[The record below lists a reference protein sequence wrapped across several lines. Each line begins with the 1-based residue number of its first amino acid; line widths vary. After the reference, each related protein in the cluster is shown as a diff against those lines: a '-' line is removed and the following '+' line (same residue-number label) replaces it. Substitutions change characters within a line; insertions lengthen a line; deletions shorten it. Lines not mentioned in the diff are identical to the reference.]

1 MRLHNVSIESVIM
14 DVVKDAIA
22 PQYSMLILR
31 DRYGVFYAS
40 VKTSPSID
48 KHLIGAGATIS
59 GVVRWSVGG
68 KRKFNIPHITL
79 ADEADIEIVAPAPD
93 NPFNSPLL
101 DNTYGTVAG
110 SIMGMSLR
118 RAEGMVLVVWNGDRI
133 LIRADNGQI
142 VRADLARAV
151 TTSPSKRLPKYGDWI
166 SAVGFPETDFFAI
179 NLSHADFRMIEPRKV
194 AAEKPLDIKAKDI
207 LLGKHGENKLQPEY
221 HGKLVR
227 ITGRPIAMP
236 SSRGKTETLTVDCD
250 GHHLNIDVSSCPDE
264 AMETARATELR
275 ITGVCVLDTEN
286 WRPMDAFPK
295 IDGMVIV
302 ARNADDLVV
311 TKSPPWW
318 TIGRLFIVSG
328 LLLAVIAAILVWNWF
343 LRYAIEKK
351 GRQLYRAEIAKAESS
366 LLIDERTRLA
376 VELHD
381 NIAQSLTGV
390 SFQIDAVEKT
400 LAADAP
406 AAKLLAV
413 AKRTLQSCR
422 KELRRC
428 LWDLRSHTIEE
439 PVFENAIRKTIK
451 PHIGTATVSICF
463 NIQRAKLSDMVA
475 HAILCIIREL
485 TINALI
491 HGKATSISINGE
503 RNGRNIVFSVAD
515 NGTGFDV
522 QNRPGSAQGH
532 FGIQG
537 IQERIDRFNG
547 TLDISSTIGKGT
559 KVTVVLR

>member
-1 MRLHNVSIESVIM
+1 V
-14 DVVKDAIA
+14 A
-22 PQYSMLILR
+22 
-31 DRYGVFYAS
+31 
-40 VKTSPSID
+40 TSPH
-48 KHLIGAGATIS
+48 K
-59 GVVRWSVGG
+59 
-68 KRKFNIPHITL
+68 
-79 ADEADIEIVAPAPD
+79 
-93 NPFNSPLL
+93 
-101 DNTYGTVAG
+101 
-110 SIMGMSLR
+110 
-118 RAEGMVLVVWNGDRI
+118 
-133 LIRADNGQI
+133 Q
-142 VRADLARAV
+142 
-151 TTSPSKRLPKYGDWI
+151 LPKYGDWI

-179 NLSHADFRMIEPRKV
+179 NLSHADFRMVEPKEP
-194 AAEKPLDIKAKDI
+194 AIEKPLDIKAKDI

-221 HGKLVR
+221 HGKLIR
-227 ITGRPIAMP
+227 ITGKPIAMP
-236 SSRGKTETLTVDCD
+236 SSRGKTETLEIDCD
-250 GHHLNIDVSSCPDE
+250 GHHLNIDVSNCPDK
-264 AMETARATELR
+264 AMATTHATELR

-295 IDGMVIV
+295 TDGMVIV
-302 ARNADDLVV
+302 ARSADDLVV

-318 TIGRLFIVSG
+318 TIGRLFIVSC

-343 LRYAIEKK
+343 LRSIIEKK

-400 LAADAP
+400 LDADTP
-406 AAKLLAV
+406 AAKLLAI

-439 PVFENAIRKTIK
+439 PVFENAIRKTLK

-491 HGKATSISINGE
+491 HGKATHISITGE
-503 RNGRNIVFSVAD
+503 RNGRNIIFSVAD

-522 QNRPGSAQGH
+522 QSRPGSAQGH

-547 TLDISSTIGKGT
+547 ELDISSTIGKGT
-559 KVTVVLR
+559 KVTVVLK